1 MQLTLNVLVAASTLA
16 LMAVGFGL
24 IFSTT
29 RFFHFAH
36 AVVYTGAAYL
46 TYCGSVQL
54 GLPLVIAV
62 LLGVAGGVCLGGLME
77 VGLYRPMRGRSASA
91 LTLLIA
97 SLGTYVVLQNL
108 VSMTWGD
115 DVRML
120 QSSTVREGIE
130 ILGGRITPTS
140 VLAIAVCVAL
150 LAVVT
155 LVLRRTGLGR
165 AMRAV
170 ADDAELARIRGIR
183 ADRVILATFAIGS
196 ALAAVAGILVALD
209 VNMRPTMG
217 MSALM
222 LAIVAVII
230 GGVSSIGG
238 IALGSLFLA
247 AAQQVAIWQ
256 LGSQWQDAVAF
267 AILLVFLLARPQG
280 LFGKPLRKV
289 AV

>member
-1 MQLTLNVLVAASTLA
+1 MQLTLNVLVSASTLA

-46 TYCGSVQL
+46 TYWGSVQL
-54 GLPLVIAV
+54 GLPLVVAA

-77 VGLYRPMRGRSASA
+77 VGLYRPMRRRSGSA

-97 SLGTYVVLQNL
+97 SLGTYVVLQTL
-108 VSMTWGD
+108 ISMVWGD

-120 QSSTVREGIE
+120 PSSTVREGIE
-130 ILGGRITPTS
+130 VLGGRITPTS
-140 VLAIAVCVAL
+140 VLAIAVCVTL

-155 LVLRRTGLGR
+155 LLLRKTGLGR

-183 ADRVILATFAIGS
+183 ADRVILMTFVIGS
-196 ALAAVAGILVALD
+196 GLAAVAGILVALD

-217 MSALM
+217 MNALM

-238 IALGSLFLA
+238 IVLGSLFLA
-247 AAQQVAIWQ
+247 AAQQVTVWQ
-256 LGSQWQDAVAF
+256 IGSQLQDAVAF

-289 AV
+289 AI

>member
-1 MQLTLNVLVAASTLA
+1 
-16 LMAVGFGL
+16 MAVGFGL

-36 AVVYTGAAYL
+36 AAVYTSAAYL
-46 TYCGSVQL
+46 TYCGSAQL
-54 GLPLVIAV
+54 GLPLGVAV

-77 VGLYRPMRGRSASA
+77 FGLYRPMRRRSASA

-108 VSMTWGD
+108 ISMTWGD

-140 VLAIAVCVAL
+140 VLAIAVCVTL

-196 ALAAVAGILVALD
+196 GLAAVAGILVALD

-217 MSALM
+217 MNALM

-230 GGVSSIGG
+230 GGVNSIGG
-238 IALGSLFLA
+238 IVLGSLLLA
-247 AAQQVAIWQ
+247 TAQQVAIWQ

-267 AILLVFLLARPQG
+267 AILLVFLLVRPQG

-289 AV
+289 AI

>member
-1 MQLTLNVLVAASTLA
+1 MQVVLNMVVASSTLA

-54 GLPLVIAV
+54 GLPVVVAA
-62 LLGVAGGVCLGGLME
+62 LLGVAGSVCFGGLME
-77 VGLYRPMRGRSASA
+77 VGLYRNMRRWSASA

-97 SLGTYVVLQNL
+97 SVGAYVVLQNL
-108 VSMTWGD
+108 ISIIWGD

-120 QSSTVREGIE
+120 QSSTVREGMD

-140 VLAIAVCVAL
+140 VLATTVCVAL

-155 LVLRRTGLGR
+155 LVLGGTGLGR

-183 ADRVILATFAIGS
+183 VDRVILATFAIGS
-196 ALAAVAGILVALD
+196 GLAAVAGILVALD

-238 IALGSLFLA
+238 IVLGSLFLA

-267 AILLVFLLARPQG
+267 AILLVFLLVRPQG

>member
-1 MQLTLNVLVAASTLA
+1 MQLTLNVLVSASTLA

-36 AVVYTGAAYL
+36 AIVYTSAAYL
-46 TYCGSVQL
+46 TYCGNVQL
-54 GLPLVIAV
+54 DLPLGVAI
-62 LLGVAGGVCLGGLME
+62 LPGVAGGVCLGGLME
-77 VGLYRPMRGRSASA
+77 VGLYRPMRRRSASA

-108 VSMTWGD
+108 ISMTWGD
-115 DVRML
+115 DVKML
-120 QSSTVREGIE
+120 QSSTVREGVE

-140 VLAIAVCVAL
+140 VLAIAVCAML
-150 LAVVT
+150 LAVVA

-170 ADDAELARIRGIR
+170 ADDAELAHIRGIR
-183 ADRVILATFAIGS
+183 GDRVILAAFAIGS
-196 ALAAVAGILVALD
+196 GLAAVSGILVALD

-238 IALGSLFLA
+238 IVLGSLCLA

-256 LGSQWQDAVAF
+256 LGSQWQEAVAF

-289 AV
+289 TI

>member
-1 MQLTLNVLVAASTLA
+1 MQLALNVLVAASTLA

-36 AVVYTGAAYL
+36 AAVYTSAAYL
-46 TYCGSVQL
+46 TYCGSAQL
-54 GLPLVIAV
+54 GLPLGVAV

-77 VGLYRPMRGRSASA
+77 FGLYRPMRRRSASA

-108 VSMTWGD
+108 ISMTWGD

-140 VLAIAVCVAL
+140 VLAIAVCVTL

-196 ALAAVAGILVALD
+196 GLAAVAGILVALD

-217 MSALM
+217 MNALM

-230 GGVSSIGG
+230 GGVNSIGG
-238 IALGSLFLA
+238 IVLGSLLLA
-247 AAQQVAIWQ
+247 TAQQVAIWQ

-267 AILLVFLLARPQG
+267 AILLVFLLVRPQG

-289 AV
+289 AI